1 MLNFNAMDMSSWYQ
15 SLVKPSWAPPAWV
28 FGPVW
33 SFLYLLILVS
43 FFYVGFLAFKKK
55 ISFIILLPF
64 LLNIVFNLLFTPLQF
79 SLQNNVLALLDVIL
93 VFLTLIWAMIVIY
106 PFAQWVTW
114 IQVPYLLWVSFAM
127 VLQASITY
135 LNR

>member
-1 MLNFNAMDMSSWYQ
+1 MDMSSWYQ
-15 SLVKPSWAPPAWV
+15 SLLKPDWAPPAWV

-33 SFLYLLILVS
+33 TFLYVLIIIS
-43 FFYVGFLAFKKK
+43 FSYVGFLAFKKK
-55 ISFIILLPF
+55 IGFIILLPF
-64 LLNIVFNLLFTPLQF
+64 LLNIIFNLLFTPLQF
-79 SLQNNVLALLDVIL
+79 SLHNNVLALLDVIL

-114 IQVPYLLWVSFAM
+114 IQIPYLLWVSFAM
-127 VLQASITY
+127 LLQASITY